1 MDINQKQALLEE
13 LKELARQ
20 KRVLVSKRDVKRFI
34 EIYCESFTDNET
46 PPFHYEILDLLQ
58 GSIGTE
64 NRDNERL
71 LFIAPRGF
79 AKSTICSVM
88 FPLWLCLFGHRK
100 NILLTS
106 ATLSLAKEILRKIR
120 TEIENNSKILE
131 DFGDL
136 RSDKWTEMEL
146 VLNNGVHI
154 MAKGRGNQIRGFR
167 PDIIICDD
175 LEDDEVIYS
184 KEQRDKTEQWYYS
197 TLVPTLSPKG
207 NIVYVGTKLHQFS
220 LIAKLEKK
228 PEFTVRLY
236 KALTNDKSIWEARW
250 STEHLNRLRNEIGTY
265 AFQSEYQNSP
275 ISLNQQPIKFEY
287 IDGVKIGGDPEVICM
302 GIDPAISEKETSD
315 FRSISIFARTSEGF
329 RELYSEKNR
338 WDITNQ
344 CKKIIELYKKFKP
357 NRIIIEEVAF
367 QKVFSQVLKAEAKK
381 EGIYLPTATAEL
393 GRGDD
398 KRPKDKMTR
407 LLSISHLFE
416 QRKVELK
423 NPDLTEEI
431 LNFPFGEHDD
441 LVDSTVFAIYWLL
454 NYQRGASLVKK
465 SETTT
470 GDIVGAKKDTFFV
483 EEVRPGVFVTKT
495 IGEPK
500 IDLRGKRFFN
510 FDK

>member
-20 KRVLVSKRDVKRFI
+20 KRVLVSKRDIKKFI
-34 EIYCESFTDNET
+34 DIYCKIFTEDET
-46 PPFHYEILDLLQ
+46 PEFHNEILGLLQ
-58 GSIGTE
+58 ESIGE
-64 NRDNERL
+64 QGKKRL

-88 FPLWLCLFGHRK
+88 FTLWLALFGHRK

-120 TEIENNSKILE
+120 NEIENNQDILD

-136 RSDKWTEMEL
+136 RSAKWTEMEL

-197 TLVPTLSPKG
+197 TLVPTLSPNG
-207 NIVYVGTKLHQFS
+207 NIIYVGTKLHQFS

-228 PEFTVRLY
+228 PEFSVKLY

-250 STEHLNRLRNEIGTY
+250 STEKLNRLKSEIGTY

-275 ISLNQQPIKFEY
+275 ISLEQQPIKFEY
-287 IDGVKIGGDPEVICM
+287 LDGVKVGGDQEIVCM

-315 FRSISIFARTSEGF
+315 YRAISIFARTSEGF

-338 WDITNQ
+338 WSIVDQ
-344 CKKIIELYKKFKP
+344 CEKIIELFKRYKP
-357 NRIIIEEVAF
+357 NRIVIEEVAF
-367 QKVFSQVLKAEAKK
+367 QKVFSQVLRERAKRD
-381 EGIYLPTATAEL
+381 GIYLPTMTAEL

-407 LLSISHLFE
+407 LLSIVHLFE
-416 QRKVELK
+416 QRKVEVR
-423 NPDLTEEI
+423 NPDLTEE
-431 LNFPFGEHDD
+431 LLSFPFGEHDD
-441 LVDSTVFAIYWLL
+441 LVDSTVFAIYWLM
-454 NYQRGASLVKK
+454 NYQRGGSMVKK
-465 SETTT
+465 SEIST
-470 GDIVGAKKDTFFV
+470 GDLVGAKKDTYFL
-483 EEVRPGVFVTKT
+483 EEVRPGVFVAKT

-500 IDLRGKRFFN
+500 MDTRGFKPKLIKY
-510 FDK
+510 D